1 MGLLGRRLGAY
12 FADHGESETDDKRP
26 RCLRRNELPFQH
38 RPFEHR
44 PSQHRLPLAP
54 ERRRPPPPS
63 FEESQR
69 VACRSYFACVTLHG
83 HDRTRLSNFAQADV
97 EAVEAAAQTLYRVAG
112 ESRAYA
118 RCREIQIAGASPWTL
133 SYYGEVRARGLLLN
147 IASSLSVSVRGWV
160 LQAAFDVTARQGMS
174 RGECHGPV
182 RPQHC
187 QQLLADSLYFRKDE
201 LAPPP
206 PLYNWIA
213 VSFDQYDALKIV
225 GPMPEGLVEELVRDF
240 AVQSSVG
247 MHRSQ
252 EGSENDVLIC
262 QRELTDS

>member
-1 MGLLGRRLGAY
+1 TTTK
-12 FADHGESETDDKRP
+12 HQ
-26 RCLRRNELPFQH
+26 LPFQH

-147 IASSLSVSVRGWV
+147 IALSLSVSVRGWV

-174 RGECHGPV
+174 R
-182 RPQHC
+182 
-187 QQLLADSLYFRKDE
+187 DSLYFRKDE

-225 GPMPEGLVEELVRDF
+225 GPMPEGLVEELVREY
-240 AVQSSVG
+240 ASLVLSSQSGLALRCSRASACTG
-247 MHRSQ
+247 PRRAARMT
-252 EGSENDVLIC
+252 C
-262 QRELTDS
+262 